1 MKLVVTTIAMSIVIA
16 GSSVFAQD
24 VSDEEQIRVAR
35 AQYNDAIASHDVPG
49 IVSFLDEEYQIT
61 TSLGQLSQG
70 RDDDAAAW
78 VQLFA
83 TRDDVVY
90 VRSPESIEVSKDYP
104 LAAEVGTWVGTWST
118 ADGQVRTGGRFSAMW
133 RKVDG
138 DWKVRSELFVALY
151 CEGISCP

>member
-16 GSSVFAQD
+16 GSFVSAQD

-35 AQYNDAIASHDVPG
+35 AQYNDAIASHDVSG

-78 VQLFA
+78 EQLFA
-83 TRDDVVY
+83 TREDVVY

-138 DWKVRSELFVALY
+138 EWKVRSELFVALY
-151 CEGISCP
+151 CEGMRCP

>member
-1 MKLVVTTIAMSIVIA
+1 MKVLMITVAMNIVIA
-16 GSSVFAQD
+16 ATSVLAQD
-24 VSDEEQIRVAR
+24 ASDEEQIRAAR
-35 AQYNDAIASHDVPG
+35 AQYNDAIADHDVPG

-61 TSLGQLSQG
+61 TSLGQLSKG

-78 VQLFA
+78 EQLFA